1 MKKQFFDFGT
11 IAHEYDQWFRTPI
24 GCVYGK
30 LESKALNRFLP
41 SSDSGEKM
49 LDVGCGTGHF
59 SELFAERGFRVY
71 GVDISAKMI
80 EVAQSK
86 SIPGATFGV
95 ADMVDLPFP
104 DEYFDI
110 AASVAAL
117 EFVADPERALQ
128 EMIRCLK
135 PGGSV
140 LIAVLNESSPL
151 ARKRK
156 RRGSEIFKT
165 AHLFTVKKLKK
176 LLSPLNNVE
185 VRATAFVLPWRGL
198 VWSYPLTE
206 FLGTRLN
213 WRWGDFIIGKGIR

>member
-11 IAHEYDQWFRTPI
+11 IAYKYDQWFYSPI
-24 GCVYGK
+24 GRIYNK
-30 LESKALNRFLP
+30 LESQALNRFLP
-41 SSDSGEKM
+41 SSHSGEKM

-71 GVDISAKMI
+71 GIDISAKMV

-86 SIPGATFGV
+86 SIPDASFGV
-95 ADMVDLPFP
+95 ADMADLPFP

-110 AASVAAL
+110 AASIAAL
-117 EFVADPERALQ
+117 EFVEEPERMLQ
-128 EMIRCLK
+128 EMIRCIK

-140 LIAVLNESSPL
+140 LIAVLNDSSPL
-151 ARKRK
+151 SRKRK

-185 VRATAFVLPWRGL
+185 VRATAFVLPWRWL

-206 FLGTRLN
+206 FLGARLN
-213 WRWGDFIIGKGIR
+213 WKWGDFIIGKGIR